1 MKQESSI
8 NCSLTQAGINAMQQW
23 LGYQLSPNI
32 KLCLDFSERK
42 FHVGGASGEKILEKL
57 IFIRYALKQILS
69 KFKQYVALLIVVILF
84 SSLLYSLLGLNYS
97 FSKKDNVYGILGL
110 PQNDLV
116 LSSNKMNDIEEVE
129 RKIANDYDVSFSQT
143 FSQTTLKIGNEI
155 VVTMVYGKIPSTI
168 KVIKGNVPVN
178 SDEIIIGKNLTK
190 TLHKSVGDDV
200 NIKTN
205 NEKDKKYKIVGIYNS
220 VNNLGKEAYILNS
233 GYRKLGWPVKTNQK
247 VIQFKK
253 HEDIDKILDKN
264 YNLDTSV
271 IISNA
276 RSSTD
281 NLIKVIQ
288 NALFFILLIV
298 SVILLVLSALIT
310 FLLTMVNI
318 KQEDSELKID
328 RLLGFTVKLLRL
340 QYVFRIEIITI
351 LGSILGFGIYYL
363 FSESV
368 LNMLTSLLGL
378 SKIVVNLNF
387 WSIVVV
393 VVFFMVINLIIT
405 FISTYRLSKYR
416 YIKK

>member
-1 MKQESSI
+1 MIISVAFLVICILVLLGMLYKVKRISPVNAITNQTQKNTISRGSI
-8 NCSLTQAGINAMQQW
+8 
-23 LGYQLSPNI
+23 LSP
-32 KLCLDFSERK
+32 K
-42 FHVGGASGEKILEKL
+42 FLPF
-57 IFIRYALKQILS
+57 FIRYALKQILS
-69 KFKQYVALLIVVILF
+69 KFKQYVSLLIVVILF

-143 FSQTTLKIGNEI
+143 FSQTTLKIGNEN

-178 SDEIIIGKNLTK
+178 SDEIIIGNNLAK
-190 TLHKSVGDDV
+190 TLHKSVGDEV

-205 NEKDKKYKIVGIYNS
+205 NEKDKKYKIVGLYNS

-233 GYRKLGWPVKTNQK
+233 GYEKLGWPVKTNQK

-253 HEDIDKILDKN
+253 HEDVDKILDKN

-298 SVILLVLSALIT
+298 SVISLVLSALIT

-318 KQEDSELKID
+318 KQEDSELKIN
-328 RLLGFTVKLLRL
+328 RLLGFTVKSLRL

-351 LGSILGFGIYYL
+351 LGSILGFGIYYF

-378 SKIVVNLNF
+378 SEIVVNLNF
-387 WSIVVV
+387 WSMVIV

-405 FISTYRLSKYR
+405 FISTYRLNKYR

>member
-1 MKQESSI
+1 
-8 NCSLTQAGINAMQQW
+8 
-23 LGYQLSPNI
+23 
-32 KLCLDFSERK
+32 
-42 FHVGGASGEKILEKL
+42 
-57 IFIRYALKQILS
+57 
-69 KFKQYVALLIVVILF
+69 
-84 SSLLYSLLGLNYS
+84 
-97 FSKKDNVYGILGL
+97 
-110 PQNDLV
+110 
-116 LSSNKMNDIEEVE
+116 MNDIEEVE

-298 SVILLVLSALIT
+298 SVILLVLSTLIT

-378 SKIVVNLNF
+378 SEIVVNLNF